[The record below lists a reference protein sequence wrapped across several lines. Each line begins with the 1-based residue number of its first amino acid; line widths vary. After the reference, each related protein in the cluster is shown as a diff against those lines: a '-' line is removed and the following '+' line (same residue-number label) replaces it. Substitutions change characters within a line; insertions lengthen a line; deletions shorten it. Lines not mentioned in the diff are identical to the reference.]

1 MDELVERLLITVQV
15 VLLLVL
21 LVLPVPVDQP
31 VDLGDLRLAQAERWL
46 AGAPLH
52 AHGCIA
58 GARMG
63 TTFSLDSPW
72 TMDSINVANR
82 LSASAISGT

>member
-31 VDLGDLRLAQAERWL
+31 VDSANSALLKLSGGLRVRRFTLTAASCPQRRVFATP
-46 AGAPLH
+46 A
-52 AHGCIA
+52 
-58 GARMG
+58 AR
-63 TTFSLDSPW
+63 TF
-72 TMDSINVANR
+72 
-82 LSASAISGT
+82 